1 MSAKGKMENAP
12 YLALTQP
19 DSVVISSYMNNPLAI
34 IFRRRAEIERE
45 MQECRD
51 RLQRLQSELPELDV
65 AERVLTR
72 LGTTEHET
80 VADAPD
86 MGLMAQA
93 ERLLDEAP
101 VVSKPHGIP
110 TMPEMILEALRKGQ
124 AIPVGM
130 EPRELLKYI
139 AERWWPDVRSELV
152 GPIAWR
158 MWKRGDLVKEG
169 SLYRLPGAYDPPP
182 PSDDD
187 YNQGPKPGDDVS
199 PFA

>member
-1 MSAKGKMENAP
+1 MI
-12 YLALTQP
+12 LT
-19 DSVVISSYMNNPLAI
+19 PLGLI
-34 IFRRRAEIERE
+34 IQRRSEIEGAIADLTSRVD
-45 MQECRD
+45 MLRH
-51 RLQRLQSELPELDV
+51 ELDELDV

-72 LGTTEHET
+72 LGAAEHET
-80 VADAPD
+80 VAGAPD
-86 MGLMAQA
+86 MGLMAES
-93 ERLLDEAP
+93 ERLLDEVVPA
-101 VVSKPHGIP
+101 VSKPPGIP

-130 EPRELLKYI
+130 EPRDLLKYI
-139 AERWWPDVRSELV
+139 AERWWPEVRSELV

-169 SLYRLPGAYDPPP
+169 PLYRLPGAYDPPP

-187 YNQGPKPGDDVS
+187 YNQGPQPGDDVS